1 MELLHFI
8 TNLIQ
13 QLRIGWVQTT
23 FGLLLCSS
31 VSMITYGQSAFSKP
45 LAFPGAEGFGRYTT
59 GGRGGKVI
67 IVRNLD
73 DAGPGSFR
81 EAIETRGPRIVV
93 FAVSGTIALK
103 SKILIRQGN
112 LTIAGQSAPG
122 DGICLKNYNLSIE
135 ANNVIIRYMRFRL
148 GDEANQQDDAITGL
162 RQKKIIIDHCS
173 MSWATDECAS
183 FYDNENFTMQWCII
197 GESLNK
203 SVHEKGAHGYGG
215 IWGGLGASFHH
226 NLIAHQ
232 HSRTPR
238 FCGAR
243 YHKQPSREIVD
254 FRNNV
259 IYNWEI
265 NSAYGGEQGNHNL
278 VNNYYK
284 SGPVTPEK
292 LRSRII
298 NPSKPYG
305 KFYVSGNIVAGDE
318 LVSKNNLAGGIQCD
332 RPDSA
337 LVTEPF
343 LVESIADQT
352 AQQSY
357 EQVLATAGAS
367 YRRDAVDGRI
377 VNDVRNGTAQF
388 GREHKGIIDSQTDV
402 GGWPTLKQLSPL
414 TDSDADGMPDD
425 WETSH
430 GLDLKNPADASQFKL
445 DDQYTNV
452 EVYLNTIVR

>member
-1 MELLHFI
+1 MQASTF
-8 TNLIQ
+8 
-13 QLRIGWVQTT
+13 TT
-23 FGLLLCSS
+23 FLSKILRCQLWLSLCLMVFATSISS
-31 VSMITYGQSAFSKP
+31 GQSGFSKS

-67 IVRNLD
+67 IVKNLD
-73 DAGPGSFR
+73 DSGPGSFR
-81 EAIETRGPRIVV
+81 EAIETRSPRIIV

-103 SKILIRQGN
+103 SKIQIRQGN

-148 GDEANQQDDAITGL
+148 GDEAKQQDDAITGL

-197 GESLNK
+197 AESLNK

-215 IWGGLGASFHH
+215 IWGGLGATFHH

-238 FCGAR
+238 FCGSR
-243 YHKQPSREIVD
+243 YHKQPKRELVD

-284 SGPVTPEK
+284 PGPATPET

-298 NPSKPYG
+298 NPMKPYG
-305 KFYVSGNIVAGDE
+305 KFYVAGNVVTGDE
-318 LVSKNNLAGGIQCD
+318 SVSANNVAGGIQCED
-332 RPDSA
+332 PDSA
-337 LVTEPF
+337 KVDTPF
-343 LVESIADQT
+343 LVEDISEQT
-352 AQQSY
+352 AQRAY
-357 EQVLATAGAS
+357 EQVLTKVGAS
-367 YRRDAVDGRI
+367 LRRDAVDTRI
-377 VNDVRNGTAQF
+377 ISDVKQGIATF
-388 GREHKGIIDSQTDV
+388 GRGKKGIIDSQSDV
-402 GGWPTLKQLSPL
+402 GNWPTLKQESPQKD
-414 TDSDADGMPDD
+414 TDADGIPDT
-425 WETSH
+425 WETEK
-430 GLDLKNPADASQFKL
+430 GLNLSDPDDASQFTL
-445 DDQYTNV
+445 DEQYTNI
-452 EVYLNTIVR
+452 ELYLNSLIR

>member
-1 MELLHFI
+1 MVFATSI
-8 TNLIQ
+8 
-13 QLRIGWVQTT
+13 
-23 FGLLLCSS
+23 SS
-31 VSMITYGQSAFSKP
+31 GQSGFSKS

-67 IVRNLD
+67 IVKNLD
-73 DAGPGSFR
+73 DSGPGSFR
-81 EAIETRGPRIVV
+81 EAIETRSPRIIV

-103 SKILIRQGN
+103 SKIQIRQGN

-148 GDEANQQDDAITGL
+148 GDEAKQQDDAITGL

-197 GESLNK
+197 AESLNK

-215 IWGGLGASFHH
+215 IWGGLGATFHH

-238 FCGAR
+238 FCGSR
-243 YHKQPSREIVD
+243 YHKQPKRELVD

-284 SGPVTPEK
+284 PGPATPET

-298 NPSKPYG
+298 NPMKPYG
-305 KFYVSGNIVAGDE
+305 KFYVAGNVVTGDE
-318 LVSKNNLAGGIQCD
+318 SVSANNVAGGIQCED
-332 RPDSA
+332 PDSA
-337 LVTEPF
+337 KVDTPF
-343 LVESIADQT
+343 LVEDISEQT
-352 AQQSY
+352 AQRAY
-357 EQVLATAGAS
+357 EQVLTKVGAS
-367 YRRDAVDGRI
+367 LRRDAVDTRI
-377 VNDVRNGTAQF
+377 ISDVKQGIATF
-388 GREHKGIIDSQTDV
+388 GRGKKGIIDSQSDV
-402 GGWPTLKQLSPL
+402 GNWPTLKQESPQKD
-414 TDSDADGMPDD
+414 TDADGIPDT
-425 WETSH
+425 WETEK
-430 GLDLKNPADASQFKL
+430 GLNLSDPDDASQFTL
-445 DDQYTNV
+445 DEQYTNI
-452 EVYLNTIVR
+452 ELYLNSLIR